1 MKYKDDPQ
9 MFRQAHIPVA
19 VLLEGKFH
27 SLFANRLPSTM
38 ADSLANFYHQPFVAE
53 ATTPGRVIV
62 CADGD
67 IFMNEV
73 TEQQVPLPLGF
84 SRDDNYTFA
93 NQDFIDNAVE
103 YLVNPSGILETR
115 AKDFTLRLLDPA
127 KVEKDRSFWQ
137 FINLGLPLILVIL
150 GGYVYQAV
158 RRWKYAGA

>member
-1 MKYKDDPQ
+1 
-9 MFRQAHIPVA
+9 MFRQSDIPVA
-19 VLLEGKFH
+19 YLLEGKFH
-27 SLFANRLPSTM
+27 SLYANRLSSTM

-53 ATTPGRVIV
+53 ATKPGRVIV

-73 TEQQVPLPLGF
+73 TEQGPLALGL
-84 SRDDNYTFA
+84 SRDNNNFTFA
-93 NQDFIDNAVE
+93 NQDFVDNAVE
-103 YLVNPSGILETR
+103 YLLNPSGILETR

-158 RRWKYAGA
+158 RRWKYA